1 MADTNSTATMV
12 GNFKEIYGEKII
24 DLAPNTL
31 KLSKRLSF
39 QYATAL
45 GNKYHQPVDLA
56 MEHGVTYATAN
67 ASGITLLDPVAGQ
80 MEDAQVE
87 GSQLFARS
95 RVDYEA
101 MYRANA
107 AGRKA
112 FAEAT
117 QLVVKR
123 LTKAA
128 SKRLEIETLHGR
140 RGIGTI
146 SSVSGS
152 GTTRTWILTAARW
165 AAGIWGGSKNMTLD
179 VFAANY
185 SGSKVNS
192 NAKVI
197 VTGVDIDN
205 LTLTVSGNATD
216 LTNIVAGMHLFPET
230 ASPTN
235 EFAGIDAI
243 IRNTGSLFNISA
255 ATYELWKGHTVSSV
269 GRPTMTAFLD
279 GVRRAVEL
287 GLEDDMLA
295 VVSPRCFEVLN
306 DDVAAL
312 RKYDASYE
320 VKEGVNGVENIKY
333 HGQSG
338 TLEIMPHL
346 FQMDGQAHLIA
357 PNEWKRIGATDLT
370 FITRGANG
378 EEKLILELPNSPSS
392 EMRCYFNGA
401 VFAEAPAHAVVLDGL
416 TYSS

>member
-1 MADTNSTATMV
+1 MADTNSVLTMV
-12 GNFKEIYGEKII
+12 GNFKEIYGERII

-31 KLSKRLSF
+31 KLSRRLSF

-56 MEHGVTYATAN
+56 MEHGITYAPAN
-67 ASGITLLDPVAGQ
+67 AQNITLLPPIAGEMQ
-80 MEDAQVE
+80 DAQVE
-87 GSQLFARS
+87 GGQVFARS
-95 RVDYEA
+95 RVDYES
-101 MYRANA
+101 MYRANQ
-107 AGRKA
+107 AGKKA

-123 LTKAA
+123 LTKGA
-128 SKRLEIETLHGR
+128 SKRLEISTMHGR

-146 SSVSGS
+146 ASVSGS
-152 GTTRTWILTAARW
+152 GTTRTWVLTAARW

-185 SGSKVNS
+185 SGTKVNS
-192 NAKVI
+192 NLAVT
-197 VTGVDIDN
+197 VTGVNLDT

-216 LTNIVAGMHLFPET
+216 LTAIVAGMHLFPET

-235 EFAGIDAI
+235 EFAGIDFI
-243 IRNTGSLFNISA
+243 IRNDTTLFNISA
-255 ATYELWKGHTVSSV
+255 ASYELWKGHTVSSV
-269 GRPTMTAFLD
+269 GRPTMQAFLD

-287 GLEDDMLA
+287 GLESDMLA
-295 VVSPRCFEVLN
+295 VVSPKCFEILN
-306 DDVAAL
+306 EDVAAL
-312 RKYDASYE
+312 RKYDSSYK
-320 VKEGVNGVENIKY
+320 VNEGDNGVENIKY

-357 PNEWKRIGATDLT
+357 PEEWKRIGATDLT

-401 VFAEAPAHAVVLDGL
+401 VFCEAPARAVVLDGL
-416 TYSS
+416 TYT

>member
-1 MADTNSTATMV
+1 MADTNSTTTLV
-12 GNFKEIYGEKII
+12 GNFKEIYGERII

-39 QYATAL
+39 QNATAL
-45 GNKYHQPVDLA
+45 GNKYHQPVDLT
-56 MEHGVTYATAN
+56 MEHGVTYSAAN
-67 ASGITLLDPVAGQ
+67 AVGITLLDPVAGQ
-80 MEDAQVE
+80 MQDAQVE
-87 GSQLFARS
+87 GAQVFARS

-101 MYRANA
+101 MARANA

-128 SKRLEIETLHGR
+128 SKRLEILTLHGR
-140 RGIGTI
+140 RGIGTL
-146 SSVSGS
+146 SAVSGS
-152 GTTRTWILTAARW
+152 GTTRTWTFTDASW
-165 AAGIWGGSKNMTLD
+165 AAGIWGGGKNMTLD

-185 SGSKVNS
+185 TGTKVNA

-197 VTGVDIDN
+197 VTNVDIGN
-205 LTLTVSGNATD
+205 KQISVSGNATD
-216 LTNIVAGMHLFPET
+216 LTAIVAGMQVFPET
-230 ASPTN
+230 SSPTN
-235 EFAGIDAI
+235 DFAGIDAI
-243 IRNTGSLFNISA
+243 IRNTGTLFNVDASA
-255 ATYELWKGHTVSSV
+255 YELWKGHTISSV
-269 GRPTMTAFLD
+269 GRPTMQAFLD
-279 GVRRAVEL
+279 GVRRAVEM

-295 VVSPRCFEVLN
+295 VVSPKCFEVLN
-306 DDVAAL
+306 EDVAAL
-312 RKYDASYE
+312 RRYDSSYE

-346 FQMDGQAHLIA
+346 FQKDGQAHLIA
-357 PNEWKRIGATDLT
+357 VPEWKRIGATDLT
-370 FITRGANG
+370 FITRGVNG

-401 VFAEAPAHAVVLDGL
+401 VFSEAPAHAVVLDGL
-416 TYSS
+416 TYT

>member
-1 MADTNSTATMV
+1 MV
-12 GNFKEIYGEKII
+12 GNFKEIYGERII

-31 KLSKRLSF
+31 KLTKRLSF

-56 MEHGVTYATAN
+56 MEHGVTYAAAN
-67 ASGITLLDPVAGQ
+67 AQNITLLSPIAGEMQ
-80 MEDAQVE
+80 DAQVE
-87 GSQLFARS
+87 GAQLFARS

-128 SKRLEIETLHGR
+128 SKRLEIMTLHGR
-140 RGIGTI
+140 RGIGTLGT
-146 SSVSGS
+146 VAGS
-152 GTTRTWILTAARW
+152 GTTRTWTFSGDSW
-165 AAGIWGGSKNMTLD
+165 AAGIWGGAKNMTLD
-179 VFAANY
+179 VFAADY
-185 SGSKVNS
+185 SGTKVNS
-192 NAKVI
+192 NAAVT
-197 VTGVDIDN
+197 VTGVNISSKQI
-205 LTLTVSGNATD
+205 TVSGNSTD
-216 LTNIVAGMHLFPET
+216 LTAITAGMQVFPET
-230 ASPTN
+230 GGPTN

-243 IRNTGSLFNISA
+243 INNTGSLFNISA
-255 ATYELWKGHTVSSV
+255 STYELWKGNVVSSV
-269 GRPTMTAFLD
+269 GRPTMQTFLD
-279 GVRRAVEL
+279 GARRAVEL
-287 GLEDDMLA
+287 GLESDMLA
-295 VVSPRCFEVLN
+295 VVSPKCFEILN
-306 DDVAAL
+306 EDVAAL
-312 RKYDASYE
+312 RKYDSSYS
-320 VKEGVNGVENIKY
+320 VKEGENGVENIKY

-346 FQMDGQAHLIA
+346 FQKDGQAHLIA
-357 PNEWKRIGATDLT
+357 PEEWKRIGATDLT

-401 VFAEAPAHAVVLDGL
+401 VFCEAPARAVALTGI
-416 TYSS
+416 TYS